1 MLSRRVRFGL
11 CFFLLLFS
19 VTLMA
24 APGDMGGTGDSNV
37 TDGAEDSGDEGES
50 EGNNFS
56 CPSAE
61 LISGRMITDICWS
74 CLFPVRVSGVS
85 LGGGGRRPDNATD
98 KIFCTCRDEAD
109 GIYEPGLTMS
119 MWEPARIVE
128 LVKTPGCSP
137 TLGGARLPTGT
148 GRAKGKAADGEYD
161 NSDVSFYH
169 YHYYAFPI
177 LLMLDLFVETR
188 CNAGGFVEMDLM
200 YLSELDPTWN
210 NDELAFFTSPE
221 AAAIAN
227 PVAVAA
233 CSADA
238 VASSAGRPLQ
248 SMFWCAGSWGTLYP
262 LSGHDTST
270 GMVSDTNL
278 LATKAVAALHRRGLT
293 RATSGSE
300 NLCGSTIEPMFP
312 KDQYKWSMFF
322 PRAEAESD
330 HVTGESTLKWGW
342 GRSIP
347 GVGEDAVYMLW
358 RWNDCCMVF

>member
-1 MLSRRVRFGL
+1 MLSRRVRAGL
-11 CFFLLLFS
+11 CVLLLLFT
-19 VTLMA
+19 TLA
-24 APGDMGGTGDSNV
+24 LADPS
-37 TDGAEDSGDEGES
+37 EGDEGGDDES
-50 EGNNFS
+50 DGSAFA
-56 CPSAE
+56 CPNAAV
-61 LISGRMITDICWS
+61 LSGRLMTDICWS
-74 CLFPVRVSGVS
+74 CLFPVRVAGVS
-85 LGGGGRRPDNATD
+85 VGGGGGSVPSNATS

-137 TLGGARLPTGT
+137 TLGGARLPTGSS
-148 GRAKGKAADGEYD
+148 REHGKAADGEYD
-161 NSDVSFYH
+161 NSDVSFYQ

-188 CNAGGFVEMDLM
+188 CNAGGFIEMDLM

-221 AAAIAN
+221 AAAVAN
-227 PVAVAA
+227 PIAVAA
-233 CSADA
+233 CAADA
-238 VASSAGRPLQ
+238 VGASVGKPIQ
-248 SMFWCAGSWGTLYP
+248 KMFWCAGSWGTLYP

-278 LATKAVAALHRRGLT
+278 AAAKAVAALHRRGLT
-293 RATSGSE
+293 RGTSGSE
-300 NLCGSTIEPMFP
+300 NLCGSSIEPMFP

-322 PRAEAESD
+322 PRAEADSD